1 VTTSEENFIIGNP
14 NPDFYQIQV
23 TISYRGL
30 NLSMLM
36 SYTAG
41 GDIYSQTIAA
51 IQGRGLTADTEDR
64 LNTFILPGV
73 TATEQ
78 PNTTKSTIHRIIS
91 II

>member
-1 VTTSEENFIIGNP
+1 
-14 NPDFYQIQV
+14 
-23 TISYRGL
+23 
-30 NLSMLM
+30 MLM

-73 TATEQ
+73 TATGA
-78 PNTTKSTIHRIIS
+78 TKYTQITIHRIIS

>member
-1 VTTSEENFIIGNP
+1 
-14 NPDFYQIQV
+14 
-23 TISYRGL
+23 
-30 NLSMLM
+30 MLM

-73 TATEQ
+73 TATGEQ
-78 PNTTKSTIHRIIS
+78 IHPNK
-91 II
+91 

>member
-1 VTTSEENFIIGNP
+1 
-14 NPDFYQIQV
+14 
-23 TISYRGL
+23 
-30 NLSMLM
+30 MLL

-73 TATEQ
+73 TATGE
-78 PNTTKSTIHRIIS
+78 PNTPNKQFIVLFQQFRF
-91 II
+91 